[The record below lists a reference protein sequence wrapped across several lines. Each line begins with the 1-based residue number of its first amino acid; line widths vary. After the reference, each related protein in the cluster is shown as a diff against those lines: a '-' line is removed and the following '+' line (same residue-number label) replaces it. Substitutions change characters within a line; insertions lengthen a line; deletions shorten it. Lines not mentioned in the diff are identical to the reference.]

1 MKTSY
6 SFPNIGNY
14 NVFNTIDNNY
24 IIKKINLVI
33 QIYSIID
40 CFSFLFVY
48 NTSKYYIIYL
58 LISTIIAFYGFIKIK
73 YNMLKYLFLSHIVI
87 KFTLSVS
94 FYLYI
99 FANINIYKISLSNLI
114 NFTFFIFDIMYLIIL
129 NFFIK

>member
-1 MKTSY
+1 MKVSK

>member
-1 MKTSY
+1 MKVSK

-33 QIYSIID
+33 NIYSIID

-129 NFFIK
+129 NFIK

>member
-1 MKTSY
+1 MKVSK

-48 NTSKYYIIYL
+48 STNKYYIIYL

-73 YNMLKYLFLSHIVI
+73 YNILKYLFLSHIII
-87 KFTLSVS
+87 KFTLSIS
-94 FYLYI
+94 FYLFQFI
-99 FANINIYKISLSNLI
+99 NINIYKISLSNLI
-114 NFTFFIFDIMYLIIL
+114 NFTFFIFDIMYLFIL

>member
-1 MKTSY
+1 MKASY

-73 YNMLKYLFLSHIVI
+73 YNILKYLFLSHIVI

-94 FYLYI
+94 FSLYI

>member
-1 MKTSY
+1 MKASY

-48 NTSKYYIIYL
+48 STNKYYIIYL

-73 YNMLKYLFLSHIVI
+73 YNI
-87 KFTLSVS
+87 
-94 FYLYI
+94 
-99 FANINIYKISLSNLI
+99 
-114 NFTFFIFDIMYLIIL
+114 
-129 NFFIK
+129 